1 MCGVADPYL
10 VMTGA
15 GVSAMYSVPFAMGQ
29 IDGYFGK
36 TVPEDFWKKYNYYM
50 VAEMLYAF
58 TVGVNMEEERA
69 ETLHMFDDEVERI
82 KHNGSLIP
90 TWYKKSF

>member
-1 MCGVADPYL
+1 
-10 VMTGA
+10 
-15 GVSAMYSVPFAMGQ
+15 
-29 IDGYFGK
+29 
-36 TVPEDFWKKYNYYM
+36 M